1 VKRLLNWINLIRKP
15 TIKMALQVSFWASY
29 WIPFEAYVLTNEG
42 LSVNE
47 LVRCFVS
54 MLVVVICLIPA
65 NYRVLVG
72 DIKPGRR
79 KKVVEK
85 VETEVVPDNRPVEM

>member
-1 VKRLLNWINLIRKP
+1 
-15 TIKMALQVSFWASY
+15 MALQVSFWAAY
-29 WIPFEAYVLTNEG
+29 WLPFEAYVLTNEG
-42 LSVNE
+42 LPLIEVI
-47 LVRCFVS
+47 RCVVAR
-54 MLVVVICLIPA
+54 VVVSICLIPA

-79 KKVVEK
+79 KKVIEK